1 VVKVETLI
9 EQTEFLLEK
18 QKEAQKECVEIFNGL
33 LKVVEKKRQQVK
45 DEEEV
50 AALDQVRDLISN
62 QVEAIS
68 EETQVDIDF
77 LAEQLDA
84 LKNIQKI
91 KDPAKM
97 KEMLALLID
106 EEEEIKETSAFKKDV
121 AEEASV
127 SRQNLLTLVTD
138 LKDAITEGSAK
149 DVALYLESIL
159 EAEEGEAG
167 EDEDDA
173 CCDECWEDDN
183 DSKKSCG
190 SSCSDCKACPGA
202 RKMTI
207 EDVFTEFNKQSEKN
221 SGKKTR
227 H

>member
-1 VVKVETLI
+1 MIKVETLI
-9 EQTEFLLEK
+9 EQTEFLLDK
-18 QKEAQKECVEIFNGL
+18 QKEAQKECIDIFNDL
-33 LKVVEKKRQQVK
+33 LKVVEKKRKQVT

-50 AALDQVRDLISN
+50 AALDQVSGLISN

-77 LAEQLDA
+77 LGEQLEA

-106 EEEEIKETSAFKKDV
+106 EEEDIKETNAFKKDV
-121 AEEASV
+121 NEEAMLSK
-127 SRQNLLTLVTD
+127 QNLLTLVND
-138 LKDAITEGSAK
+138 LKDAVTEGSAK

-159 EAEEGEAG
+159 ESEEGEEESDE
-167 EDEDDA
+167 EDG
-173 CCDECWEDDN
+173 ECWDDDEDDN
-183 DSKKSCG
+183 DKRSCK
-190 SSCSDCKACPGA
+190 SSCSDCRGCPGA
-202 RKMTI
+202 RKMTV
-207 EDVFTEFNKQSEKN
+207 EDVFTEFNKQSEKK

>member
-1 VVKVETLI
+1 VIKVETLI
-9 EQTEFLLEK
+9 EQTEFLLDK
-18 QKEAQKECVEIFNGL
+18 QKEAQKECIDIFNDL
-33 LKVVEKKRQQVK
+33 LKVVEKKRKQVT

-50 AALDQVRDLISN
+50 AALDQVSGLISN

-77 LAEQLDA
+77 LGEQLEA

-106 EEEEIKETSAFKKDV
+106 EEEDIKETNAFKKDV
-121 AEEASV
+121 NEEAMLSK
-127 SRQNLLTLVTD
+127 QNLLTLVND
-138 LKDAITEGSAK
+138 LKDAVTEGSAK

-159 EAEEGEAG
+159 ESEEGEEESDE
-167 EDEDDA
+167 EDG
-173 CCDECWEDDN
+173 ECWDDDEDDN
-183 DSKKSCG
+183 DKRSCK
-190 SSCSDCKACPGA
+190 SSCSDCRGCPGA
-202 RKMTI
+202 RKMTV
-207 EDVFTEFNKQSEKN
+207 EDVFTEFNKQSEKK